1 MMERSKMLNTTPTR
15 DRPITPGRAAL
26 LVIDV
31 QNGSCNPTHA
41 TTQPEFHTAATTRV
55 IPNITRLLAAFRA
68 ARLEVIHTVI
78 ENLTADGRDRS
89 LDYKLSN
96 FFYAKGSWE
105 AQPLPEAAPTAD
117 EILLPKTSSS
127 VFNST
132 MLDYLLRNIGIED
145 VFVVGF
151 LTDQCIDHAVKDGA
165 DRGYYM
171 TCVHDSCTAETNAR
185 HAAAL
190 SCFKGYCRMLDT
202 EAVLR
207 LVGAAQYTSA

>member
-1 MMERSKMLNTTPTR
+1 MPHAIPTR
-15 DRPITPGRAAL
+15 DRPITIARAAL

-31 QNGSCNPTHA
+31 QNGSCNPIHA
-41 TTQPEFHTAATTRV
+41 AAQPEFHAAATTRV

-78 ENLTADGRDRS
+78 ENLTEDGRDRS
-89 LDYKLSN
+89 LDYKLSS

-105 AQPLPEAAPTAD
+105 AQPLAAVAPVGD
-117 EILLPKTSSS
+117 EIVLPKTSSS

-151 LTDQCIDHAVKDGA
+151 LTDQCVDHAVKDGA

-171 TCVHDSCTAETNAR
+171 NCVHDGCMAESEAR

-190 SCFKGYCRMLDT
+190 ECFQGYCRMLDT
-202 EAVLR
+202 DGVLR
-207 LVGAAQYTSA
+207 LVAAARGQT

>member
-1 MMERSKMLNTTPTR
+1 MTRAALTR
-15 DRPITPGRAAL
+15 DRGVVRGRAAL

-31 QNGSCNPTHA
+31 QNGSCNATHA
-41 TTQPEFHTAATTRV
+41 ASLPEFHAAATGRV
-55 IPNITRLLAAFRA
+55 IPNIVRLLAAFRA
-68 ARLEVIHTVI
+68 ARLEVIHMVI
-78 ENLTADGRDRS
+78 ENLTHDGRDRS
-89 LDYKLSN
+89 LDYKLSG
-96 FFYAKGSWE
+96 FFYAKGSSE
-105 AQPLPEAAPTAD
+105 AQPLAEVAPVGD
-117 EILLPKTSSS
+117 EIALPKTSSS

-151 LTDQCIDHAVKDGA
+151 LTDQCVDHAVKDGA

-171 TCVHDSCTAETNAR
+171 SCVHDACMAESEAR

-190 SCFKGYCRMLDT
+190 ECFKGYCRMLDT

-207 LVGAAQYTSA
+207 LVAAA